1 MSTEF
6 KWRAV
11 VEFNGTEEQFNEFA
25 ERLASLPV
33 QVEIPEWVRPHPI
46 PGGWPVPIDAV
57 LNRKAIEALT
67 KGQPRIKVKFVDG
80 INGGIRDAHLHL
92 EDQIVLLDRAQ
103 FKELVAGVAAKLAE
117 QMIDFDDDH
126 VEVIAKIDRLS
137 ATPIEIP

>member
-1 MSTEF
+1 M
-6 KWRAV
+6 
-11 VEFNGTEEQFNEFA
+11 
-25 ERLASLPV
+25 
-33 QVEIPEWVRPHPI
+33 
-46 PGGWPVPIDAV
+46 
-57 LNRKAIEALT
+57 LNRKAIEALS